1 VEDLEPVIR
10 GVVFDLDGTL
20 ADTEPLQ
27 WAATRHA
34 LLEFGVDVGV
44 EEYRRNWIA
53 VAGGAEY
60 ACRTY
65 ALPVSPEELRERKS
79 RRYRELIAAGVPARP
94 GARAALERLRGV
106 YALALATNSTRAET
120 DVVLARTGLGG
131 RFDAVVAREDY
142 ARRKPAPDAYLA
154 AARGL
159 GLAPAACVVVEDTSR
174 GVASA
179 VAAGCVAVAV
189 PNELTTD
196 NDFTGAACR
205 LPGLDA
211 LTVALLQ
218 SLSGAR

>member
-27 WAATRHA
+27 WAATRA
-34 LLEFGVDVGV
+34 TLLELGVDVGV
-44 EEYRRNWIA
+44 EEYRRHWIA

-65 ALPVSPEELRERKS
+65 ALPVSPEELRARKA

-94 GARAALERLRGV
+94 GAPAVLERLRGV
-106 YALALATNSTRAET
+106 YPLALATNSTRDET
-120 DVVLARTGLGG
+120 DVVLAATGLAG

-142 ARRKPAPDAYLA
+142 ERRKPAPDAYLA
-154 AARGL
+154 AARAL
-159 GLAPAACVVVEDTSR
+159 GLTPAACVVVEDTSR
-174 GVASA
+174 GVSSA
-179 VAAGCVAVAV
+179 VAAGCVVVAV

-196 NDFTGAACR
+196 NDFTGAARR
-205 LPGLDA
+205 LPDLDA
-211 LTVALLQ
+211 LTVALLR
-218 SLSGAR
+218 SLSAAR